1 MASCP
6 RGGEGSVMP
15 GGGLLHLLR
24 PLRAVTDSLIVLLAI
39 KQEVN

>member
-1 MASCP
+1 MLA
-6 RGGEGSVMP
+6 

-24 PLRAVTDSLIVLLAI
+24 PLQAVTDLLIVLLAI